1 MDSLSPCLDSLCRS
15 PWQQPPACLA
25 AISEWFC
32 MWPCKGG
39 IWEHIS
45 LGVSQQ
51 SISPHEA
58 CGKAGCACF
67 QNFILGQWVVAK
79 LKVSQGL
86 FPKTAAFAE
95 PPCSCLLK
103 SLSKAGKGVILFH
116 CGTLVLDDS
125 KPRPQ
130 IKHIRKQS
138 CLLCCWISFPK
149 IPNFVPSLPS
159 SGYRV

>member
-1 MDSLSPCLDSLCRS
+1 MLKKGWVGLLSCISQDLKTATCGLSLNTPALIVSADLHGNSP
-15 PWQQPPACLA
+15 PPPPCLA

-45 LGVSQQ
+45 LGGSQQ
-51 SISPHEA
+51 SISPQEA

-130 IKHIRKQS
+130 IKHI
-138 CLLCCWISFPK
+138 
-149 IPNFVPSLPS
+149 
-159 SGYRV
+159 